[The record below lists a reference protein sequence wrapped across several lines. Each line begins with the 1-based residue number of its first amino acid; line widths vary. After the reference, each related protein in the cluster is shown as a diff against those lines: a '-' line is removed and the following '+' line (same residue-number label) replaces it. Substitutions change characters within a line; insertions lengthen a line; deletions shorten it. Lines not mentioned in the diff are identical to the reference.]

1 MLQTFTVFAL
11 RGHVIDL
18 AVGTIVGA
26 AFTGIVNFLVNDVLM
41 PRIGLLPGVN
51 EPLTE
56 PDLSSRLRIASYCS
70 ER

>member
-1 MLQTFTVFAL
+1 MLQAFKVFAL

-26 AFTGIVNFLVNDVLM
+26 AFTGIVNSLVNDVLM

-51 EPLTE
+51 EPLTK
-56 PDLSSRLRIASYCS
+56 PDLFSRLRIASYCP
-70 ER
+70 EP